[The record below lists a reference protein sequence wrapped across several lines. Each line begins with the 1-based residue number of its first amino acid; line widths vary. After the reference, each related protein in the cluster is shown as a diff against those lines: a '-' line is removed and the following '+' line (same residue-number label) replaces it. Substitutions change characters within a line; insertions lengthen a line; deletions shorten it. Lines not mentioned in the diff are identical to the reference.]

1 MICTDCLIY
10 YFRYGDKVT
19 KSFFGR
25 LIIIAWTIFGVTFI
39 GLIISFLSE
48 AVVHSAQY
56 SNRSITATKVRKREI
71 YDRLF
76 CPLNLYSSNN
86 RLQSLREKCPNT
98 EFFPVFGINTKI
110 YFVNHRIQSEY
121 RKYGPEK
128 TPYLDTFRAVNP
140 ILYFRAN

>member
-1 MICTDCLIY
+1 MY

-19 KSFFGR
+19 KCFFGR

-98 EFFPVFGINTKI
+98 EFFLVPIFLHWDQKKLSIWTL
-110 YFVNHRIQSEY
+110 FTQRMC
-121 RKYGPEK
+121 
-128 TPYLDTFRAVNP
+128 
-140 ILYFRAN
+140 ILYTITCNAKGGPHGIELKDLMRKISLFV